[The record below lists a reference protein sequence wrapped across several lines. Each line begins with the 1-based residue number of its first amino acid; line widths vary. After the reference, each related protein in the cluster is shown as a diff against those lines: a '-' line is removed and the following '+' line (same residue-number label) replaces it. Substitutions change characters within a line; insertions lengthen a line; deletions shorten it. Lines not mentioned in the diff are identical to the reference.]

1 MLWSVTITFKRSI
14 HLIIFIPFLGFF
26 FAIYRMT
33 VSTNSCYA
41 QIIRHRFS
49 ENLITM
55 KPNGTKSSICVRF
68 GSKAMSVEFMTFSS
82 ISISIS
88 KSDVRIRAIAIT
100 RENSIDLLRKKENF
114 LKKFSILMEV
124 WGKKNI
130 VLSYW
135 LHQTSVSWLNISVK
149 LAFFLWKTNK
159 QKTTIELDVKHQT
172 EMCFCGRTVK
182 EMQNPKCIQITLK
195 KWLSHFHSKFTVH
208 WRLLTHTSSI
218 RVLFVGVFYYP
229 KIMCFSNQLS
239 H

>member
-1 MLWSVTITFKRSI
+1 MLWSATITFKRSI

-82 ISISIS
+82 
-88 KSDVRIRAIAIT
+88 
-100 RENSIDLLRKKENF
+100 DLLRKKGNF

-130 VLSYW
+130 VFSYW

-149 LAFFLWKTNK
+149 LAVFLWKTNK